1 MLVFETHS
9 DKAGFAFCADGA
21 KNRGFVKMVLEII
34 SRAWDFQADD
44 EGSIPFNRS
53 SLPVVDLLCRQ
64 RSSAR
69 ILAPNHNG

>member
-44 EGSIPFNRS
+44 EGSIPFAGS
-53 SLPVVDLLCRQ
+53 SLPVVDLACGSRA
-64 RSSAR
+64 AR
-69 ILAPNHNG
+69 GFST